1 MNLISGV
8 HHLCERREHV
18 FMVLREYTIISRI
31 EISIVFSFG
40 YSSERIRG
48 VFVLLFA
55 SKSF

>member
-8 HHLCERREHV
+8 YYLRERREHA
-18 FMVLREYTIISRI
+18 FMILRKYTIISRI

-40 YSSERIRG
+40 YSSEKIRG
-48 VFVLLFA
+48 VSVLLFA

>member
-8 HHLCERREHV
+8 HHLCERRKHA
-18 FMVLREYTIISRI
+18 FMVLRKYTIISRI

-48 VFVLLFA
+48 VSVLLFA

>member
-8 HHLCERREHV
+8 YYLHERRKHA
-18 FMVLREYTIISRI
+18 FMILRKYTIISRI

-40 YSSERIRG
+40 YSSEKIRG
-48 VFVLLFA
+48 VSVLLFA

>member
-8 HHLCERREHV
+8 HHLCERKEYA
-18 FMVLREYTIISRI
+18 FMVFWEYTVISRI
-31 EISIVFSFG
+31 EINIVFSFG

-48 VFVLLFA
+48 VSVLLFA